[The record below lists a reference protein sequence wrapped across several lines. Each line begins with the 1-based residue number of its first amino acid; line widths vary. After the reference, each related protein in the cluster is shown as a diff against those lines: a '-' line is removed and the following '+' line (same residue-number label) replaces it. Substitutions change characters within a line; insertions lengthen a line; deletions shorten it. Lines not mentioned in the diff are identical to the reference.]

1 MNLRK
6 GERLPLTQI
15 SPDSFAENATNTALV
30 KRGIQ
35 RFNDNM
41 TQKIVD
47 ELAVVHIIGA
57 FSAGKSRLVR
67 EMLRQHQT
75 ALALLPISSQERQT
89 ALPLEIT
96 YGEVASLQHIDHDQ
110 PENTLTLTRFPTRD
124 EQMRFDAATHQLRL
138 EIPEP
143 NLLLGNI
150 SLCSAEEGIK
160 RLVLKDMPGWNSG
173 DSFVAE
179 DPLANGLVG
188 ADNISLVYVVR
199 ANAVDSQDDLSRLQ
213 AIFAAVESGDA
224 FFYNGFHLIVVVT
237 RCDEPN
243 DHEAITLRV
252 SERLQQLAVQIGIED
267 DFTLTVLCVEFGKE
281 QQALSHD
288 AFTEAFWQAIFAP
301 IAEQKQATM
310 AGDWANRIQHWP
322 QEWLIQAKLAKSLA
336 LLKRAVTFIDQFNK
350 DGEFVANM
358 NNTRLLGLSENERRQ
373 KVHNAWLKQVGQWH
387 PLLEAIDELKLVSGH
402 PLAVWWDHYWLAQ
415 LRANLMAIDLLAQKM
430 AQAIAQ
436 LPANVS
442 DLKAYF
448 FTQVNADYRQAIE
461 LTNSPFYCLCLAIE
475 PLTHEANH
483 AKVIATL
490 LSASTL
496 DAKYADYYNLLKT
509 NL

>member
-1 MNLRK
+1 MLA
-6 GERLPLTQI
+6 
-15 SPDSFAENATNTALV
+15 SSFAGNDTNSAIV
-30 KRGIQ
+30 ERGIQ
-35 RFNDNM
+35 SFSDNM

-67 EMLRQHQT
+67 ELLRQHQT

-96 YGEVASLQHIDHDQ
+96 YGEVASLQQIDIEK
-110 PENTLTLTRFPTRD
+110 PENTITLTCFPTR
-124 EQMRFDAATHQLRL
+124 EQQMRFDAETHQLRL

-143 NLLLGNI
+143 KLLLGNI

-179 DPLANGLVG
+179 NPLANGLVG

-213 AIFAAVESGDA
+213 AIFSAVENGDA

-237 RCDEPN
+237 RCDATSEYEP
-243 DHEAITLRV
+243 IKQRV
-252 SERLQQLAVQIGIED
+252 SERLQQLAEEIGIED
-267 DFTLTVLCVEFGKE
+267 EFILTVLCVEFGKE
-281 QQALSHD
+281 QQALNQEV
-288 AFTEAFWQAIFAP
+288 FTEAFWQAIFAP

-310 AGDWANRIQHWP
+310 AFDWANRIQHWP
-322 QEWLIQAKLAKSLA
+322 QNWLIQAKLAKSLA
-336 LLKRAVTFIDQFNK
+336 LVKHAVTFIDQFNK
-350 DGEFVANM
+350 GGEFVANM

-387 PLLEAIDELKLVSGH
+387 PLSEAIDELGLDAEH
-402 PLAVWWDHYWLAQ
+402 PLAVWWHQYWLAQ
-415 LRANLMAIDLLAQKM
+415 LRNNLRAIDLLSEKM
-430 AQAIAQ
+430 VQAISK
-436 LPANVS
+436 LPTNVS
-442 DLKAYF
+442 DLQDYF
-448 FTQVNADYRQAIE
+448 FAQVNADYQQANA
-461 LTNSPFYCLCLAIE
+461 LSNTHFYCLCQAIE

-490 LSASTL
+490 LSVSML
-496 DAKYADYYNLLKT
+496 DAKYADYYHFLKT
-509 NL
+509 NP

>member
-1 MNLRK
+1 MLA
-6 GERLPLTQI
+6 
-15 SPDSFAENATNTALV
+15 SSFAGNDTNSAIV
-30 KRGIQ
+30 ERGIQ
-35 RFNDNM
+35 SFSDNM

-67 EMLRQHQT
+67 ELLRQHQT

-96 YGEVASLQHIDHDQ
+96 YGEVASLQQIDNEK
-110 PENTLTLTRFPTRD
+110 PENTVTLTCFPTR
-124 EQMRFDAATHQLRL
+124 EQQMRFDAETHQLRL

-143 NLLLGNI
+143 KLLLGNI

-179 DPLANGLVG
+179 NPLANGLVG

-213 AIFAAVESGDA
+213 AIFSAVENGDA

-237 RCDEPN
+237 RCDATSEYEP
-243 DHEAITLRV
+243 IKQRV
-252 SERLQQLAVQIGIED
+252 SEHLQQLAEEIGIED
-267 DFTLTVLCVEFGKE
+267 EFILTVLCVEFGKE
-281 QQALSHD
+281 QQALNHEV
-288 AFTEAFWQAIFAP
+288 FTEAFWQAIFVP

-310 AGDWANRIQHWP
+310 AFDWANRIQHWP
-322 QEWLIQAKLAKSLA
+322 QNWFIQAKLTKSLA
-336 LLKRAVTFIDQFNK
+336 LVKHAVTFIDQFNK
-350 DGEFVANM
+350 GGEFIANM

-387 PLLEAIDELKLVSGH
+387 PLSEAIDELGLDAEH
-402 PLAVWWDHYWLAQ
+402 PLAVWWDQYWLAQ
-415 LRANLMAIDLLAQKM
+415 LRNNLRAIDLLSEKM
-430 AQAIAQ
+430 VQAISK
-436 LPANVS
+436 LPTNVS
-442 DLKAYF
+442 DLQDYF
-448 FTQVNADYRQAIE
+448 FAQVNADYQQANA
-461 LTNSPFYCLCLAIE
+461 LSNTHFYCLCQAIE

-483 AKVIATL
+483 DAKVIATL
-490 LSASTL
+490 LSVSML
-496 DAKYADYYNLLKT
+496 DAKYADYYHFLKT
-509 NL
+509 NP